1 MTDSRSP
8 EQAPRPPEPDR
19 AGVQG
24 TPASNQTDGSHTP
37 AERLEPPRN
46 LLGDPSP
53 AREQYAFRQT
63 FLWRFHRPEVIT
75 AFRVVGDALCD
86 LQNEAGAWG
95 PKGDTPITWG
105 ELQAAS
111 EDLDHLVTYL
121 DEVAGDRTVA
131 ELDEVSEALAVDAGR
146 WAGQLARL
154 VLDMRRS
161 LDRAA
166 EALAQDADDDN
177 PAAE

>member
-1 MTDSRSP
+1 MTDSRRP
-8 EQAPRPPEPDR
+8 EQTPRPPEPRPSGIPTNRDPDQPGDASTSTGR
-19 AGVQG
+19 PE
-24 TPASNQTDGSHTP
+24 TPRDLPQDPTP
-37 AERLEPPRN
+37 PP
-46 LLGDPSP
+46 
-53 AREQYAFRQT
+53 EQHAFRAT

-75 AFRVVGDALCD
+75 AFRLVGDSLCD

-95 PKGDTPITWG
+95 PKGDTSITWG

-121 DEVAGDRTVA
+121 DEVAGDRTAA
-131 ELDEVSEALAVDAGR
+131 ELDEVSDALAVDAAR

-177 PAAE
+177 PGAE

>member
-8 EQAPRPPEPDR
+8 EQTPRPPEP
-19 AGVQG
+19 GPSQVQG
-24 TPASNQTDGSHTP
+24 QPDSDQPGGSSTPAQRQEIVRDLPQTPPP
-37 AERLEPPRN
+37 AP
-46 LLGDPSP
+46 
-53 AREQYAFRQT
+53 EQHAFRVT

-121 DEVAGDRTVA
+121 DEVAGDRTTA

-166 EALAQDADDDN
+166 EALAQDAADAD
-177 PAAE
+177 PETE

>member
-8 EQAPRPPEPDR
+8 EQAPRPPESGPP
-19 AGVQG
+19 GVQG
-24 TPASNQTDGSHTP
+24 NPDP
-37 AERLEPPRN
+37 EPPC
-46 LLGDPSP
+46 PP
-53 AREQYAFRQT
+53 EQHAFRAT
-63 FLWRFHRPEVIT
+63 FLWRFHRSEVIA

-121 DEVAGDRTVA
+121 DEVAGDRTAA
-131 ELDEVSEALAVDAGR
+131 ELDEVSDALAVDAGR

-166 EALAQDADDDN
+166 ETLAQDADDAD
-177 PAAE
+177 PESE

>member
-8 EQAPRPPEPDR
+8 EQTFRQPESGPS
-19 AGVQG
+19 GVQG
-24 TPASNQTDGSHTP
+24 QPTPDQPGHVSIP
-37 AERLEPPRN
+37 AERQETPRDLPDSPPP
-46 LLGDPSP
+46 PS
-53 AREQYAFRQT
+53 EQHAFRAT
-63 FLWRFHRPEVIT
+63 FLWRFNRPEVIS

-86 LQNEAGAWG
+86 LQNEGGAWG
-95 PKGDTPITWG
+95 PKGDTSITWG

-111 EDLDHLVTYL
+111 EDLAHLVTYL
-121 DEVAGDRTVA
+121 DEVAGDRTAA

-161 LDRAA
+161 LDRAS
-166 EALAQDADDDN
+166 EALAQDADDEN
-177 PAAE
+177 RGTE

>member
-1 MTDSRSP
+1 M
-8 EQAPRPPEPDR
+8 
-19 AGVQG
+19 
-24 TPASNQTDGSHTP
+24 
-37 AERLEPPRN
+37 
-46 LLGDPSP
+46 
-53 AREQYAFRQT
+53 
-63 FLWRFHRPEVIT
+63 IT
-75 AFRVVGDALCD
+75 AFRLVGDALCD

-121 DEVAGDRTVA
+121 DEVAGDRTAA
-131 ELDEVSEALAVDAGR
+131 ELDEVSDALAVDAGR

-166 EALAQDADDDN
+166 EALAQDADESD
-177 PAAE
+177 PGTE

>member
-1 MTDSRSP
+1 MSDSYSP
-8 EQAPRPPEPDR
+8 KQTPRPPESGSP
-19 AGVQG
+19 GVQG
-24 TPASNQTDGSHTP
+24 TPAPNQPVDTSIPGDRQEST
-37 AERLEPPRN
+37 RN
-46 LLGDPSP
+46 LPEDPP
-53 AREQYAFRQT
+53 PPPEQQAFRTT
-63 FLWRFHRPEVIT
+63 FLWRFHRLEVIT

-121 DEVAGDRTVA
+121 DEVAGDRTAA
-131 ELDEVSEALAVDAGR
+131 ELDEVSDALAVDAGR

-161 LDRAA
+161 LDRAD
-166 EALAQDADDDN
+166 EALAQEANDAD
-177 PAAE
+177 PGTE

>member
-8 EQAPRPPEPDR
+8 EQAPRAPEPGPS
-19 AGVQG
+19 GVQG
-24 TPASNQTDGSHTP
+24 NPYP
-37 AERLEPPRN
+37 EPPT
-46 LLGDPSP
+46 PS
-53 AREQYAFRQT
+53 EQQVFRAT

-95 PKGDTPITWG
+95 PKGDTSITWG

-111 EDLDHLVTYL
+111 QDLNHLVTYL
-121 DEVAGDRTVA
+121 DEVAGDRTAA
-131 ELDEVSEALAVDAGR
+131 ELDEVSDALAVDAAR

-166 EALAQDADDDN
+166 EALAQEADDAD
-177 PAAE
+177 PGTE